1 MRREMDKV
9 ELRRSFEQWCTARG
23 LASLPAT
30 PQTVAVYISDL
41 PVTHKP
47 ATIGRHMAAIASA
60 HKAHNYE
67 SPCSMR
73 HGCVS
78 AVWHGIRRTMG
89 TAQTQKSPLLVPDL
103 RKIADNL
110 PDNLLGKRDRAVLL
124 VGFAGA
130 FRRSEIV
137 GLDVEDVQFT
147 SDGVVI
153 TLRRSKTDQTGA
165 GRKVG
170 LPYGSNP
177 ETPCALL
184 AGLD

>member
-1 MRREMDKV
+1 
-9 ELRRSFEQWCTARG
+9 
-23 LASLPAT
+23 
-30 PQTVAVYISDL
+30 
-41 PVTHKP
+41 
-47 ATIGRHMAAIASA
+47 
-60 HKAHNYE
+60 
-67 SPCSMR
+67 
-73 HGCVS
+73 
-78 AVWHGIRRTMG
+78 MG
-89 TAQTQKSPLLVPDL
+89 TAQTQRSPLLVPDL